1 MQGFISVE
9 SCSQCIDETE
19 HTYCMIQFGEREKM
33 YMCVYVKKIVG
44 IFTFLICRQILSALL
59 WSNPEPHLK
68 IPQRLPVSFRFSF
81 LSKSQR
87 LYNCL
92 EGPMCSHQDHPFQ
105 GKHRYHWALEFSTLF
120 PFFRFLFHLD
130 FFPFSFRY
138 HEKRIPALIM
148 AN

>member
-1 MQGFISVE
+1 MYVMQGFISVE

-87 LYNCL
+87 LYNL
-92 EGPMCSHQDHPFQ
+92 QLPRRSYVFSPGPSLSRKTQISL
-105 GKHRYHWALEFSTLF
+105 GTRILYTFSLF
-120 PFFRFLFHLD
+120 PFSVPFRF
-130 FFPFSFRY
+130 FSFFF
-138 HEKRIPALIM
+138 
-148 AN
+148 